1 MKRSRVA
8 AVLIS
13 FGSAAF
19 ALYALEALLAF
30 APTTWVDKL
39 GTTLR
44 KGPSVISETVRMR
57 ARSASAY
64 PYLQPDTFTDSA
76 HAGLTIQGDTVVAP
90 LGGITNVLTI
100 LCNESGTTIGYRSD
114 SLGFR
119 NPQSAWDS
127 AQSRVALVG
136 DSFAQG
142 FCRPESET
150 IAGNIRANGRYI
162 LNVGLTGAGPLAELG
177 VIREY
182 LSIVKPHEVYW
193 LFYEGNDLID
203 ITSERNTLLRNY
215 LDSSWTQHLTG
226 RKAEISIAMKRFADS
241 VLALHSEPDA
251 KQRTISFFLLRRL
264 RTATG
269 LYRQPSLPAGRNE
282 TAELEMLEQILL
294 RAKNDVAAWGGTLHI
309 VYLPERRRFN
319 QSTRAVTGENHDP
332 QKVEKSVKEIASRL
346 GIPLIDVAAAF
357 AAQRDPREL
366 WNARRYHYNARGYS
380 IVADAILRDLAVR

>member
-1 MKRSRVA
+1 
-8 AVLIS
+8 
-13 FGSAAF
+13 
-19 ALYALEALLAF
+19 LYTLEALLAF

-64 PYLQPDTFTDSA
+64 PYLQPDTFTDST
-76 HAGLTIQGDTVVAP
+76 HRGLTIGGGSVVAP
-90 LGGITNVLTI
+90 LAGIGNALTI

-119 NPQSAWDS
+119 NPPSAWDS
-127 AQSRVALVG
+127 LQSRVALVG

-150 IAGNIRANGRYI
+150 IAGVIRASGRYVI
-162 LNVGLTGAGPLAELG
+162 NAGLTGAGPLAELG
-177 VIREY
+177 VVREY
-182 LSIVKPHEVYW
+182 LSIVKPREVYW

-215 LDSSWTQHLTG
+215 LDSSWTQHLAA
-226 RKAEISIAMKRFADS
+226 RKGEISIAMKRFADS
-241 VLALHSEPDA
+241 VITTHPEPDS
-251 KQRTISFFLLRRL
+251 KQKLISFLLMRRL

-269 LYRQPSLPAGRNE
+269 LYRQPSLPSARDE
-282 TAELEMLEQILL
+282 TAELEMLESILR
-294 RAKNDVAAWGGTLHI
+294 RAKADVAGWGGTLHV

-319 QSTRAVTGENHDP
+319 KATRAVTGEDHDP
-332 QKVEKSVKEIASRL
+332 ERVKKSVTEITSRL
-346 GIPLIDVAAAF
+346 GISLIDVAAAF

-366 WNARRYHYNARGYS
+366 WNARRYHYNARGYA
-380 IVADAILRDLAVR
+380 IVADAIIRDLAVR